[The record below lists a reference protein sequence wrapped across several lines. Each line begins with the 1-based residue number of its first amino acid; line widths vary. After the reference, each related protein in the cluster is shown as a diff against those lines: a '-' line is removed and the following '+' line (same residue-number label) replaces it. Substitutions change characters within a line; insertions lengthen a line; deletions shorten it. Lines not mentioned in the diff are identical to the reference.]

1 MTKPDLGVKIRLLR
15 PGAAAPRYA
24 TPSSAAC
31 DLTAAIDAPCTVPA
45 HKSAAIPCGIAISME
60 ESGLAA
66 LVFARSGLAFRH
78 GISLVNGVGVID
90 ADYRGEIRVG
100 LKNDSDEDYVV
111 QPGERIA
118 QLMFVPVRTA
128 AFTVVDALDET
139 ERGEGGFGS
148 SGRL

>member
-1 MTKPDLGVKIRLLR
+1 MMNPDLGVKIRLLR
-15 PGAAAPRYA
+15 PGVAAPRYA
-24 TPSSAAC
+24 TPASAAC
-31 DLTAAIDAPCTVPA
+31 DLTAAIDEPCTVPA

-60 ESGLAA
+60 EDGLAA

-90 ADYRGEIRVG
+90 ADYRGEICVG
-100 LKNDSDEDYVV
+100 LKNDSDEDYAV

-128 AFTVVDALDET
+128 AFTVVDTLDGT